1 MPLGRGRGDP
11 PSASRDLHGEVGP
24 RTPGF
29 PAPEKVC
36 PQARHGR
43 TTRWGVGSA
52 TSRQGAAEMHS
63 RPLGPRTL
71 GVSGITA
78 PLMRPSRGALTGGGG
93 QSQRLWGRDKGS
105 PPSSDA
111 KELPETTSPPRP
123 TTHTSPGRV
132 ADWTET
138 PKEPPLEV
146 EAPWERQA
154 PIPGSLCS

>member
-52 TSRQGAAEMHS
+52 TSRQGAAETHS

-78 PLMRPSRGALTGGGG
+78 PLMRPSRGALTGGGPVSALVG
-93 QSQRLWGRDKGS
+93 
-105 PPSSDA
+105 
-111 KELPETTSPPRP
+111 
-123 TTHTSPGRV
+123 PG
-132 ADWTET
+132 
-138 PKEPPLEV
+138 
-146 EAPWERQA
+146 
-154 PIPGSLCS
+154 